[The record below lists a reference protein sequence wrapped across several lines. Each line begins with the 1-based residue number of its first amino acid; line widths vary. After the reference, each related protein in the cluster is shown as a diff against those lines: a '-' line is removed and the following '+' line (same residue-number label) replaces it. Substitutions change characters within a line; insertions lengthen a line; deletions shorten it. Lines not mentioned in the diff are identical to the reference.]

1 MEEYMNLYNNK
12 VQPYVTLKTS
22 GEMKTQKVEGKLPK
36 PLFELYSVL
45 TKILKDNNILPNEED
60 SKLSHL

>member
-1 MEEYMNLYNNK
+1 MNLYK
-12 VQPYVTLKTS
+12 KKIQPYVTLKTS
-22 GEMKTQKVEGKLPK
+22 GEMNSQEVEGKLPK
-36 PLFELYSVL
+36 PLFELYGVL